1 MTKTSVAPSA
11 SKPANGKKTM
21 IIRGLIAL
29 AVVLAAYFIFQNFMY
44 EGTDDAY
51 VQAHAVMLAPRIG
64 GAVVKVLVK
73 ENQKVKAGEVL
84 AQLDDQDYSTSYSQ
98 AIADQASVQADLE
111 QAAQDYQRYTKLF
124 QDQAIS
130 KSDYDAALAK
140 YRNLTSRLKAD
151 QAKADQAK
159 LNLSYTQITAP
170 EDGTIAKKSVE
181 VGMVVPAGQALF
193 GFVSSSERWVEANFK
208 ETQLSRIQPGQSV
221 KVDVDA
227 VKGKSFK
234 GVVDSIG
241 SATGSTFTLLPPD
254 NSTGNFTKVVQR
266 IPVKITLTDLTADD
280 MDRLAAGLSAVVKI
294 KVH

>member
-1 MTKTSVAPSA
+1 
-11 SKPANGKKTM
+11 
-21 IIRGLIAL
+21 L
-29 AVVLAAYFIFQNFMY
+29 AVAVLAAVYFIYQAYRY

-51 VQAHAVMLAPRIG
+51 VQGHAVMLAPRIG

-73 ENQKVKAGEVL
+73 ENEKVKAGQVL

-111 QAAQDYQRYTKLF
+111 QAAQDYQRYTKLY

-159 LNLSYTQITAP
+159 LNLGYTQILAP

-193 GFVSSSERWVEANFK
+193 GFVSSNERWVEANFK
-208 ETQLSRIQPGQSV
+208 ETQLSRIQPGQKV
-221 KVDVDA
+221 YVDVDA
-227 VKGKSFK
+227 VKGKSFE
-234 GVVDSIG
+234 GTVDSIG

-266 IPVKITLTDLTADD
+266 VPVKIVLDNLSAEDI
-280 MDRLAAGLSAVVKI
+280 DRLAAGLSAVVKV

>member
-1 MTKTSVAPSA
+1 MSKTTTAPA
-11 SKPANGKKTM
+11 APANNDKRNK
-21 IIRGLIAL
+21 ILRGLL
-29 AVVLAAYFIFQNFMY
+29 AVAVLAAGYFIYQAYRY

-51 VQAHAVMLAPRIG
+51 VQGHAVMLAPRIG

-73 ENQKVKAGEVL
+73 ENEKVKAGQVL

-111 QAAQDYQRYTKLF
+111 QAAQDYQRYTKLY

-159 LNLSYTQITAP
+159 LNLSYTQILAP

-193 GFVSSSERWVEANFK
+193 GFVSSNERWVEANFK
-208 ETQLSRIQPGQSV
+208 ETQLSRIQPGQ
-221 KVDVDA
+221 KVYVNVDA
-227 VKGKSFK
+227 VKGKTFE
-234 GVVDSIG
+234 GTVDSIG

-266 IPVKITLTDLTADD
+266 VPVKILLDNLTAADI
-280 MDRLAAGLSAVVKI
+280 DRLAAGLSAVVKV